1 MSKLIKDF
9 MEKWSTRGS
18 EKSESQSYWIELL
31 QALGVQKPTD
41 FIQFEKTVKD
51 GRNTIYIDGYIPKTK
66 VLIEMK
72 SSTIN
77 LDDKLVQSNGDKLTP
92 FEQAQKYI
100 VHLPRSEHPRYVV
113 TCNFKEIRV
122 YDMENPNNAPV
133 SIFINELNT
142 QFYRLSFLIKEDNVH
157 LERQVKVSKEAVQL
171 ISKLYDAFS
180 KQYKTINEET
190 SRNLNILCVR
200 IVFCLFADDSGLF
213 EKNQFI
219 NFIQNS
225 NVGLAR
231 QNLINLFKVLDTD
244 EKDRDPYDTSGINS
258 FPYVN
263 GGLFKEV
270 ITIPTITEDMLETLV
285 TVAEFDWSQI
295 SPTIFGSIFESTLSA
310 KRRHENGM
318 HYTSVVNIHKVI
330 DNLFLD
336 EFYAE
341 FDRIRGIERKTLRS
355 LELRKFQMKL
365 ATYKFLD
372 PACGSGNFLTET
384 YTCIRRLENEI
395 IREIRKCDTSLFP
408 STESPIK
415 VNIHQFYGIEIDDFA
430 VSVARTALW
439 IAEAQMFEET
449 KDIGFDID
457 FFPLKSNNNI
467 VEGNALRIDWAEV
480 VGGVDTLNYIIGNPP
495 FLGSKKM
502 SKEQHSEVDSIFDKK
517 EWTGAGKLDYVC
529 CWFKKSVDLMRNN
542 NNNISA
548 ALVATNS
555 VCQGI
560 TLGTMW
566 KKLVTYGVSINFAYK
581 SFMWDNNSMDK
592 NSASVVVVIIGFD
605 MKEHDK
611 KYIYNE
617 YGMCTQVSS
626 ICPYLFEGDNVVVE
640 GQSQTLTNAPK
651 MGRGSEAYD
660 NGYISDISVEDK
672 NSICRKYPD
681 AIQYFEPLISAREY
695 LHNVERWCLWLEGVD
710 INELK
715 NILPI
720 YERIQKVKEYR
731 LSSNSKGTYE
741 AAATPALFALRK
753 QPKNNY
759 LAVPFTSSENRDYIP
774 MSYLKPDA
782 ICLNSIY
789 YIELAP
795 KYLFALMQSNIFTIW
810 VKLLCGRLGNSIRF
824 SNTLCYN
831 TFPFI
836 TPTEEEK
843 SKLEQL
849 ANNILKARANHPN
862 KSLADLYDP
871 ENMPDDL
878 RKAHK
883 ENDIYVRS
891 LYGFK
896 PDDTKEHILAGL
908 LTCYKALSTGQ
919 IPEGWINVKKTNFV
933 NKELEK
939 PVTRAISI
947 ISKAKSIVDHRI
959 SELQPIDNTYGM
971 LSFISNKLKNFYS
984 ILTTV
989 DFTPKNMKKIATG
1002 VEKIV
1007 SLAVPSNSKSLQ
1019 DTAKSFENILNNYEA
1034 DIDYDYSTRLL
1045 KLAVML
1051 DSLVRIDTPVSMSDL
1066 RSILGIESE
1075 DGITNKYFLSD
1086 GVSGLLL
1093 EDIQTDLNTITL
1105 TVSDG
1110 NPVHDY
1116 LSQLIQGKA
1125 LDMST
1130 STTLY
1135 VAQDTGSPDC
1145 IASKYGVTIVIYEE
1159 KGNKIKATIVI
1170 NGKLGDVLYDLNI
1183 NKEL

>member
-142 QFYRLSFLIKEDNVH
+142 QSYRLSFLVKEDNVH

-270 ITIPTITEDMLETLV
+270 ITIPTITEDMLETLI

-318 HYTSVVNIHKVI
+318 HYTSVINIHKVI

-495 FLGSKKM
+495 FLGAARKSTQQ
-502 SKEQHSEVDSIFDKK
+502 SNEINDVFKESDWVNK
-517 EWTGAGKLDYVC
+517 GYYDYVL
-529 CWFKKSVDLMRNN
+529 CWFKKSVDLMKKNS
-542 NNNISA
+542 NIKASF
-548 ALVATNS
+548 VATNS
-555 VCQGI
+555 ICQGEPVG
-560 TLGTMW
+560 TFWKRMLDLG
-566 KKLVTYGVSINFAYK
+566 VHINFAYK
-581 SFMWDNNSMDK
+581 SFGWSNGADDEAVVSVIIVGFALQDTGHKYIIENNGFSIEVSNINPYLIEADNI
-592 NSASVVVVIIGFD
+592 VVVHNNTPLCDVPTMKKGSQPTDSGFLS
-605 MKEHDK
+605 K
-611 KYIYNE
+611 IS
-617 YGMCTQVSS
+617 TQERNNIV
-626 ICPYLFEGDNVVVE
+626 
-640 GQSQTLTNAPK
+640 T
-651 MGRGSEAYD
+651 
-660 NGYISDISVEDK
+660 
-672 NSICRKYPD
+672 KYP
-681 AIQYFEPLISAREY
+681 QSKNWFRPLIGADEF
-695 LHNVERWCLWLEGVD
+695 LKGKERWCLWLVGVD
-710 INELK
+710 IEEIK
-715 NILPI
+715 
-720 YERIQKVKEYR
+720 KVPPVYRRVEDCRKYR
-731 LSSNSKGTYE
+731 LTRTQNGADKLANKAHLFQVNKQPDTDYMVIPRISTIGRDYLIIGYVDKDIITTDANQIIGNGSKD
-741 AAATPALFALRK
+741 LFAIINSDIHNIWAKTVSGYLGTEGLRYSS
-753 QPKNNY
+753 QITYNN
-759 LAVPFTSSENRDYIP
+759 
-774 MSYLKPDA
+774 
-782 ICLNSIY
+782 
-789 YIELAP
+789 
-795 KYLFALMQSNIFTIW
+795 
-810 VKLLCGRLGNSIRF
+810 
-824 SNTLCYN
+824 
-831 TFPFI
+831 FPFI
-836 TPTEEEK
+836 TPTSEEK
-843 SKLEQL
+843 AKLEQL
-849 ANNILKARANHPN
+849 ASNILKARANHPN

-919 IPEGWINVKKTNFV
+919 IPEGWVNVKKANFV

-959 SELQPIDNTYGM
+959 SELQPTDNTYGM

-989 DFTPKNMKKIATG
+989 DFTPKNMKKIVTG

-1007 SLAVPSNSKSLQ
+1007 SLAVPSNTKSIQ
-1019 DTAKSFENILNNYEA
+1019 DTAKSFEDILNNYEA
-1034 DIDYDYSTRLL
+1034 DIDYDYSIRLL
-1045 KLAVML
+1045 KLVSML
-1051 DSLVRIDTPVSMSDL
+1051 DSLVQIDTPVSMSDL

-1110 NPVHDY
+1110 SPVHDY

-1125 LDMST
+1125 LNMST
-1130 STTLY
+1130 STILY

-1145 IASKYGVTIVIYEE
+1145 IASKYGVTIVITEE
-1159 KGNKIKATIVI
+1159 KGNKITATIVI
-1170 NGKLGDVLYDLNI
+1170 NGKISDVLFYLDN
-1183 NKEL
+1183 NKEM

>member
-31 QALGVQKPTD
+31 QTLGVQKPTN

-142 QFYRLSFLIKEDNVH
+142 QSYRLSFLIKEDNVH

-502 SKEQHSEVDSIFDKK
+502 SKEQHSEVNSIFDKK
-517 EWTGAGKLDYVC
+517 EWSRSGNFDYVL
-529 CWFKKSVDLMRNN
+529 CWFKKAVDMMLKNN
-542 NNNISA
+542 KIKA

-555 VCQGI
+555 ICQGEPVGTFWKRAI
-560 TLGTMW
+560 GLGIN
-566 KKLVTYGVSINFAYK
+566 INFAYT
-581 SFMWDNNSMDK
+581 SFLWDNGADLE
-592 NSASVVVVIIGFD
+592 ASVFVVIVGFD
-605 MKEHDK
+605 TNNESN
-611 KYIYNE
+611 KYIIDSN
-617 YGMCTQVSS
+617 GFVSEANNIS
-626 ICPYLFEGDNVVVE
+626 PYLIDADDAIVETTNVPLCNV
-640 GQSQTLTNAPK
+640 PK
-651 MGRGSEAYD
+651 MSFGCMAYD
-660 NGYISDISVEDK
+660 DGYLSKISVEDK
-672 NSICRKYPD
+672 KDICNKYPESEK
-681 AIQYFEPLISAREY
+681 YFRRILSGLEY
-695 LHNVERWCLWLEGVD
+695 LHNKERWCLWLEDVEID
-710 INELK
+710 ELK
-715 NILPI
+715 GIPPI
-720 YERIQKVKEYR
+720 YERVESVRSYR
-731 LSSNSKGTYE
+731 LSSKSKATFE
-741 AAATPALFALRK
+741 AAHTPTLFLIRK
-753 QPKNNY
+753 QPRSNY
-759 LAVPFTSSENRDYIP
+759 LAVPMVSSEKRKYIP
-774 MSYLKPDA
+774 VEYMTNDE
-782 ICLNSIY
+782 IVLNTIY
-789 YIELAP
+789 YIEDAP
-795 KYLFALMQSNIFTIW
+795 KWLFSIMTADLHTIW
-810 VKLLCGRLGNSIRF
+810 VHLVCARMKKDIHYSSTI
-824 SNTLCYN
+824 CYN
-831 TFPFI
+831 AFPFI
-836 TPTEEEK
+836 TPTPEEEN
-843 SKLEQL
+843 KLTEL
-849 ANNILKARANHPN
+849 ANNILQARANHPN

-959 SELQPIDNTYGM
+959 SELKPTDNTYGM

-989 DFTPKNMKKIATG
+989 DFTPKNMRKIVTG

-1019 DTAKSFENILNNYEA
+1019 DTAKSFEDILNNYEA

-1045 KLAVML
+1045 KLVSML
-1051 DSLVRIDTPVSMSDL
+1051 DSLVQIDTPVSMSDL

-1110 NPVHDY
+1110 SPVHDY

-1125 LDMST
+1125 LNMST
-1130 STTLY
+1130 STILY
-1135 VAQDTGSPDC
+1135 VAQDTGSLDC
-1145 IASKYGVTIVIYEE
+1145 LASKYGVTIVITEE
-1159 KGNKIKATIVI
+1159 KGNKITATIVI
-1170 NGKLGDVLYDLNI
+1170 NGKISDVLFYLDN
-1183 NKEL
+1183 NKEM

>member
-122 YDMENPNNAPV
+122 YDMENPNNAPA

-142 QFYRLSFLIKEDNVH
+142 QSYRLSFLVKEDNVH

-225 NVGLAR
+225 NVGFAR

-341 FDRIRGIERKTLRS
+341 FDQIRGIERKTLRS

-495 FLGSKKM
+495 FLGARRKGDAQWDDIQNTFPK
-502 SKEQHSEVDSIFDKK
+502 SEWRNVGNF
-517 EWTGAGKLDYVC
+517 DYVL
-529 CWFKKSVDLMRNN
+529 CWFKKSADMMLKNN
-542 NNNISA
+542 KIKA

-555 VCQGI
+555 ICQGEPVG
-560 TLGTMW
+560 TFWKRMLELG
-566 KKLVTYGVSINFAYK
+566 VHINFAYK
-581 SFMWDNNSMDK
+581 SFIWNNGADDEAK
-592 NSASVVVVIIGFD
+592 VFVVILGFSLD
-605 MKEHDK
+605 NRGN
-611 KYIYNE
+611 KYIIDTNGFSTE
-617 YGMCTQVSS
+617 VSN
-626 ICPYLFEGDNVVVE
+626 INPYLIEADDIVVE
-640 GQSQTLTNAPK
+640 PVNKPICNVPEIHI
-651 MGRGSEAYD
+651 GSMPQD
-660 NGYISDISVEDK
+660 GGYLSKISTQEKDAI
-672 NSICRKYPD
+672 IAKYPQSKEWFKQLVGGD
-681 AIQYFEPLISAREY
+681 EFLKGK
-695 LHNVERWCLWLEGVD
+695 ERWCLWLVGID
-710 INELK
+710 IEEIKKVPPVYKRVEDCRKYRENQTTLEA
-715 NILPI
+715 
-720 YERIQKVKEYR
+720 QKTV
-731 LSSNSKGTYE
+731 N
-741 AAATPALFALRK
+741 TPHLFARNK
-753 QPKNNY
+753 QPISDY
-759 LAVPFTSSENRDYIP
+759 LVIPILSTINRDYIP
-774 MSYLKPDA
+774 IGYMDK
-782 ICLNSIY
+782 N
-789 YIELAP
+789 YIVNNRVQIINNVN
-795 KYLFALMQSNIFTIW
+795 KYLFSIFCSDVHNMW
-810 VKLLCGRLGNSIRF
+810 FKLVSGYMGDTGANYSSQI
-824 SNTLCYN
+824 TYN
-831 TFPFI
+831 NFLFI
-836 TPTEEEK
+836 TPTTEEEQ
-843 SKLEQL
+843 KLTDL
-849 ANNILKARANHPN
+849 ANNILKALANHPN

-959 SELQPIDNTYGM
+959 SEMKPTDNTYGM
-971 LSFISNKLKNFYS
+971 LSFISNKLKNFYG
-984 ILTTV
+984 ILITV
-989 DFTPKNMKKIATG
+989 DFTPKNMKKIVTG

-1034 DIDYDYSTRLL
+1034 DIDYDYSIRLL

-1051 DSLVRIDTPVSMSDL
+1051 DSLVQIDTPVSMSDL

-1075 DGITNKYFLSD
+1075 DGIINKYFLSD

>member
-142 QFYRLSFLIKEDNVH
+142 QSYRLSFLIKEDNVH

-270 ITIPTITEDMLETLV
+270 ITIPTITEDMLEALV

-365 ATYKFLD
+365 ASYKFLD

-480 VGGVDTLNYIIGNPP
+480 VRGVDTLNYIIGNPP
-495 FLGSKKM
+495 FLGAARKSVKQSNEINDVFKG
-502 SKEQHSEVDSIFDKK
+502 SE
-517 EWTGAGKLDYVC
+517 WQNRGYYDYVL
-529 CWFKKSVDLMRNN
+529 CWFKKSVDLMQKNS
-542 NNNISA
+542 NIKAS
-548 ALVATNS
+548 LVATNS
-555 VCQGI
+555 ICQGEPVG
-560 TLGTMW
+560 TFWKRMLDLG
-566 KKLVTYGVSINFAYK
+566 VHINFAYK
-581 SFMWDNNSMDK
+581 SFGWSNGADDEAAVSVIIVGFALQDTEHKYIIDNNGFSIEVSNINPYLIEAD
-592 NSASVVVVIIGFD
+592 NIVVVRNNTPLCDVPRLRKGSMPQDGGYLSKIST
-605 MKEHDK
+605 KEK
-611 KYIYNE
+611 
-617 YGMCTQVSS
+617 
-626 ICPYLFEGDNVVVE
+626 
-640 GQSQTLTNAPK
+640 
-651 MGRGSEAYD
+651 
-660 NGYISDISVEDK
+660 
-672 NSICRKYPD
+672 D
-681 AIQYFEPLISAREY
+681 AIIKQYPQTKKWFRRLIGADEF
-695 LHNVERWCLWLEGVD
+695 LKGKERWCLWLVD
-710 INELK
+710 VDLVKIREVP
-715 NILPI
+715 PI
-720 YERIQKVKEYR
+720 YERVMGCREFRIAQ
-731 LSSNSKGTYE
+731 NSAE
-741 AAATPALFALRK
+741 ASKNIDVPHLFARNA
-753 QPKNNY
+753 QPTDDY
-759 LAVPFTSSENRDYIP
+759 LVIPMTSSLSRDYIP
-774 MSYLKPDA
+774 IGYMSTDYVTTNAVQMLCDK
-782 ICLNSIY
+782 S
-789 YIELAP
+789 
-795 KYLFALMQSNIFTIW
+795 KYLFALLNADIHNFWI
-810 VKLLCGRLGNSIRF
+810 KLVCGRLGNAGAFYS
-824 SNTLCYN
+824 SNIVYN
-831 TFPFI
+831 NFPFI
-836 TPTEEEK
+836 TPTSEEK

-883 ENDIYVRS
+883 ENDIYVRN

-933 NKELEK
+933 NKGLEK

-989 DFTPKNMKKIATG
+989 DFTPKNMKKIVTG

-1019 DTAKSFENILNNYEA
+1019 DTAKFFEDILNNYEA

-1045 KLAVML
+1045 KLVSML
-1051 DSLVRIDTPVSMSDL
+1051 DSLVQIDTPVSMSDL

-1125 LDMST
+1125 LNMST
-1130 STTLY
+1130 STILY
-1135 VAQDTGSPDC
+1135 VAQDTGSLDC
-1145 IASKYGVTIVIYEE
+1145 IASKYGVTIVITEE
-1159 KGNKIKATIVI
+1159 KGNKITATIVI
-1170 NGKLGDVLYDLNI
+1170 NGKISDVLFYLDN
-1183 NKEL
+1183 NKEM